1 MIRVLI
7 VDDSPVAI
15 AIIKRMLSL
24 SPDISV
30 AGTAENGREALNLI
44 PKLKPDVIC
53 TDLHMPEMD
62 GLEFTREIMSRHP
75 LPILLVSV
83 SSREDS
89 LNAFKVIE
97 AGAVDFFPKSAANS
111 PLENEKDARELIR
124 KIRILSGVHVFRRPQ
139 PDLVSEKRIS
149 AVTESESQFPI
160 PISGIGIVVIGA
172 STGGPQALDTIF
184 SRMSPDFPLPVICI
198 QHIAKGFLDGL
209 VSWLSSKYRKKV
221 KIAAPDELPMP
232 GFIYFPNEGT
242 HLKIGGNG
250 RFVHSAEP
258 PRGGHRPSINI
269 TMESLARYYG
279 NRVLGVLL
287 TGMGVDGAEGMK
299 AVAMAGGITIA
310 QDEQSCVVFGMP
322 RKAIEIKA
330 VKYVMPL
337 ESIAQVISSI
347 THNQAEAP
355 NNE

>member
-1 MIRVLI
+1 MIRVLL

-15 AIIKRMLSL
+15 TILKRMLLL

-30 AGTAENGREALNLI
+30 VGSAENGREALNLI

-62 GLEFTREIMSRHP
+62 GLELTREIMSRYP

-83 SSREDS
+83 SAREDS
-89 LNAFKVIE
+89 LSSFKVIE
-97 AGAVDFFPKSAANS
+97 AGAVDIFPKPAADSQIDN
-111 PLENEKDARELIR
+111 KRDAHELIR
-124 KIRILSGVHVFRRPQ
+124 KIRILSGVHVFGRPQ
-139 PDLVSEKRIS
+139 PNLVSEKKTS
-149 AVTESESQFPI
+149 AFRESESRLPI
-160 PISGIGIVVIGA
+160 PISGTGIVVIGA
-172 STGGPQALDTIF
+172 STGGPQALHTIF
-184 SRMSPDFPLPVICI
+184 SKMPLDFPLPVVCI

-209 VSWLSSKYRKKV
+209 VAWLSSGCRAKV
-221 KIAAPDELPMP
+221 RIAASGELPMP
-232 GFIYFPNEGT
+232 GVIYFPKEGT
-242 HLKIGGNG
+242 HLKIGGDG
-250 RFVHSAEP
+250 RFVHSEEP
-258 PRGGHRPSINI
+258 PRGGHRPSITI

-287 TGMGVDGAEGMK
+287 TGMGIDGAEGMK
-299 AVAMAGGITIA
+299 AVAMTGGITIA

-322 RKAIEIKA
+322 GQAIKIKA

-337 ESIAQVISSI
+337 ESIAQVISSF
-347 THNQAEAP
+347 THNPAEVP